1 MSVWQS
7 LARSSVRVCV
17 SEPAVCVCVKE
28 IERETVDVCVCVNV
42 CNILSLSE
50 VSEL

>member
-1 MSVWQS
+1 MAVP
-7 LARSSVRVCV
+7 SSKFSACV
-17 SEPAVCVCVKE
+17 SEPAVCVCEKK